1 MAVPKIRIKGFDK
14 DWRKPTIEEVFEL
27 RNGYTPSKFVSE
39 FWTNG
44 TIPWFRMEDIRD
56 KGGILK
62 EAYQQITPIA
72 VKSTGLFNAYSII
85 MATTATIGIHAMP
98 IVDSLANQQFT
109 NFSIRKSLEKQYDPY
124 FIYYSFFQLDDWAKK
139 NVNSGGLLSVDI
151 KGLLKQPLYSPDVK
165 VQKQIADY
173 FQSLDSL
180 IEATDKKIATLKQ
193 VKQASLQSMFPQEGE
208 TKPRVRFKGFEGEWE
223 MVEIGKYG
231 DTYSGLSGK
240 SKEDF
245 GKGNAKYITF
255 LNVLT
260 NAQINTS
267 ILESVDVRT
276 GERQN
281 TVNKGDI
288 LFNTS
293 SETPEEV
300 GLCSVLLEDMPN
312 VYLNSFCFGFRPN
325 NPAINSEFMVYLM
338 RGHIGRSIMKVLAQG
353 ATRYNLSKKRL
364 CETLIPI
371 PTNINEQKQIAEY
384 FSNLDKQISIQEQ
397 RLEKLKQIKS
407 ACLKNMFV

>member
-1 MAVPKIRIKGFDK
+1 MAVPKIRIKGYTDEWKNQFVKSICDISTGKSNTQDK
-14 DWRKPTIEEVFEL
+14 IIDGKYPFYVRSSNIERSNKYLYDEEAVLTAGDGVGTGKVFHYV
-27 RNGYTPSKFVSE
+27 NGKYDLHQRVYRMFNFRDIDSKFFFHIFSSKFYERVMSM
-39 FWTNG
+39 T
-44 TIPWFRMEDIRD
+44 
-56 KGGILK
+56 
-62 EAYQQITPIA
+62 A
-72 VKSTGLFNAYSII
+72 KSS
-85 MATTATIGIHAMP
+85 
-98 IVDSLANQQFT
+98 VDSV
-109 NFSIRKSLEKQYDPY
+109 RYDMISDMEITVP
-124 FIYYSFFQLDDWAKK
+124 
-139 NVNSGGLLSVDI
+139 NVI
-151 KGLLKQPLYSPDVK
+151 TEQEA
-165 VQKQIADY
+165 IADY
-173 FQSLDSL
+173 FKSLDSL

-193 VKQASLQSMFPQEGE
+193 TKQASLQSMFPQEGE
-208 TKPRVRFKGFEGEWE
+208 TKPRVRFKGFTDDWKK
-223 MVEIGKYG
+223 VEIGKYG

-240 SKEDF
+240 SKDDF

-260 NAQINTS
+260 NAQINTY
-267 ILESVDVRT
+267 ILESVDVKT

-281 TVNKGDI
+281 AVQKGDI

-300 GLCSVLLEDMPN
+300 GLCSVLLEDIPN

-325 NPAINSEFMVYLM
+325 NPAINSEFLVYLM

-364 CETLIPI
+364 CETLVPI
-371 PTNINEQKQIAEY
+371 PTNIDEQKQIAEY

>member
-1 MAVPKIRIKGFDK
+1 MAVPKIRIKGYTDEWVK
-14 DWRKPTIEEVFEL
+14 KGLTDTVEL
-27 RNGYTPSKFVSE
+27 FGGLTYTPSNIRESGTLVLRSSNVQNGEISLLDNVFVESSVVNSPFVQKGDIIVVVRNGSRALIGKHAHIKEDINNAVIGAFMSGIRHKNSE
-39 FWTNG
+39 FINALLDTSNFHSEVDKNLG
-44 TIPWFRMEDIRD
+44 ATIN
-56 KGGILK
+56 
-62 EAYQQITPIA
+62 QITNATFRSMI
-72 VKSTGLFNAYSII
+72 FNFPSDAEQR
-85 MATTATIGIHAMP
+85 ALGNFFDTL
-98 IVDSLANQQFT
+98 DNQITMQT
-109 NFSIRKSLEKQYDPY
+109 SR
-124 FIYYSFFQLDDWAKK
+124 
-139 NVNSGGLLSVDI
+139 
-151 KGLLKQPLYSPDVK
+151 
-165 VQKQIADY
+165 
-173 FQSLDSL
+173 
-180 IEATDKKIATLKQ
+180 IATLKQ
-193 VKQASLQSMFPQEGE
+193 TKQACLQSMFPQEGE
-208 TKPRVRFKGFEGEWE
+208 TKPRVRFKGFTDDWKK
-223 MVEIGKYG
+223 VEIGKYG

-240 SKEDF
+240 SKDDF

-260 NAQINTS
+260 NAQINTY
-267 ILESVDVRT
+267 ILESVDVKT
-276 GERQN
+276 GEGQN
-281 TVNKGDI
+281 AVQKGDI

-300 GLCSVLLEDMPN
+300 GLCSVLLEDIPN

-325 NPAINSEFMVYLM
+325 NPAINSEFLVYLM

-371 PTNINEQKQIAEY
+371 PTNIDEQKLIAEY

>member
-14 DWRKPTIEEVFEL
+14 EYNTTTIGNLCSVNRGVRITRK
-27 RNGYTPSKFVSE
+27 
-39 FWTNG
+39 
-44 TIPWFRMEDIRD
+44 D
-56 KGGILK
+56 LK
-62 EAYQQITPIA
+62 ESGKYPVYQNTDYPMGFFKNFNVNANNPFVIVGGSAGLIGFCDKNFWAADDCVFFGDTPNIN
-72 VKSTGLFNAYSII
+72 KIYLYYLLLFNQVEI
-85 MATTATIGIHAMP
+85 
-98 IVDSLANQQFT
+98 
-109 NFSIRKSLEKQYDPY
+109 
-124 FIYYSFFQLDDWAKK
+124 KK
-139 NVNSGGLLSVDI
+139 NVRGSSVPRLDRSV
-151 KGLLKQPLYSPDVK
+151 LKELNITIPECAEQ
-165 VQKQIADY
+165 QAIADY

-180 IEATDKKIATLKQ
+180 IEATGKKIATLKQ
-193 VKQASLQSMFPQEGE
+193 TKQASLQSMFPQEGE
-208 TKPRVRFKGFEGEWE
+208 TKPRIRFKGFTDEWK

-281 TVNKGDI
+281 AVKKGDI

-312 VYLNSFCFGFRPN
+312 VYLNSFCFGFRSN

-384 FSNLDKQISIQEQ
+384 FSNLDKQISLQEQ

>member
-1 MAVPKIRIKGFDK
+1 MAVPKIRIKGYTDEWKNQFVKSICDISTGKSNTQDK
-14 DWRKPTIEEVFEL
+14 IIDGMYPFYVRSSNIERSNKYLYDEEAVLTAGDGVGTGKVFHYV
-27 RNGYTPSKFVSE
+27 NGKYDLHQRVYRMFNFRDIDSKFFFHIFSSKFYERVMSM
-39 FWTNG
+39 T
-44 TIPWFRMEDIRD
+44 
-56 KGGILK
+56 
-62 EAYQQITPIA
+62 A
-72 VKSTGLFNAYSII
+72 KSS
-85 MATTATIGIHAMP
+85 
-98 IVDSLANQQFT
+98 VDSV
-109 NFSIRKSLEKQYDPY
+109 RYDMISDMEITVP
-124 FIYYSFFQLDDWAKK
+124 
-139 NVNSGGLLSVDI
+139 NVI
-151 KGLLKQPLYSPDVK
+151 TEQEA
-165 VQKQIADY
+165 IADY
-173 FQSLDSL
+173 FKSLDSL

-193 VKQASLQSMFPQEGE
+193 TKQASLQSMFPQEGE
-208 TKPRVRFKGFEGEWE
+208 TKPRVRFKGFTDDWKK
-223 MVEIGKYG
+223 VEIGKYG

-240 SKEDF
+240 SKDDF

-260 NAQINTS
+260 NAQINTY
-267 ILESVDVRT
+267 ILESVDVKTR
-276 GERQN
+276 ERQN
-281 TVNKGDI
+281 AVQKGDI

-300 GLCSVLLEDMPN
+300 GLCSVLLEDIPN

-325 NPAINSEFMVYLM
+325 NPAINSEFLVYLM

-364 CETLIPI
+364 CETLVPI
-371 PTNINEQKQIAEY
+371 PTNIDEQKQIAEY

>member
-1 MAVPKIRIKGFDK
+1 MAVPKIRIKGYTDEWKNQFVKSICDISTGKSNTQDK
-14 DWRKPTIEEVFEL
+14 IIDGKYPFYVRSSNIERSNKYLYDEEAVLTAGDGVGTGKVFHYV
-27 RNGYTPSKFVSE
+27 NGKYDLHQRVYRMFNFRDIDSKFFFHIFSSKFYERVMSM
-39 FWTNG
+39 T
-44 TIPWFRMEDIRD
+44 
-56 KGGILK
+56 
-62 EAYQQITPIA
+62 A
-72 VKSTGLFNAYSII
+72 KSS
-85 MATTATIGIHAMP
+85 
-98 IVDSLANQQFT
+98 VDSV
-109 NFSIRKSLEKQYDPY
+109 RYDMISDMEITVP
-124 FIYYSFFQLDDWAKK
+124 
-139 NVNSGGLLSVDI
+139 NVI
-151 KGLLKQPLYSPDVK
+151 TEQEA
-165 VQKQIADY
+165 IADY
-173 FQSLDSL
+173 FKSLDSL

-193 VKQASLQSMFPQEGE
+193 TKQASLQSMFPQEGE
-208 TKPRVRFKGFEGEWE
+208 TKPRVRFKGFTDDWKK
-223 MVEIGKYG
+223 VEIGKYG

-240 SKEDF
+240 SKDDF

-260 NAQINTS
+260 NAQINTY
-267 ILESVDVRT
+267 ILESVDVKTR
-276 GERQN
+276 ERQN
-281 TVNKGDI
+281 AVQKGDI

-300 GLCSVLLEDMPN
+300 GLCSVLLEDIPN

-325 NPAINSEFMVYLM
+325 NPAINSEFLVYLM

-364 CETLIPI
+364 CETLVPI
-371 PTNINEQKQIAEY
+371 PTNIDEQKQIAEY

>member
-1 MAVPKIRIKGFDK
+1 M
-14 DWRKPTIEEVFEL
+14 
-27 RNGYTPSKFVSE
+27 
-39 FWTNG
+39 
-44 TIPWFRMEDIRD
+44 
-56 KGGILK
+56 
-62 EAYQQITPIA
+62 
-72 VKSTGLFNAYSII
+72 
-85 MATTATIGIHAMP
+85 
-98 IVDSLANQQFT
+98 
-109 NFSIRKSLEKQYDPY
+109 
-124 FIYYSFFQLDDWAKK
+124 
-139 NVNSGGLLSVDI
+139 
-151 KGLLKQPLYSPDVK
+151 
-165 VQKQIADY
+165 
-173 FQSLDSL
+173 
-180 IEATDKKIATLKQ
+180 
-193 VKQASLQSMFPQEGE
+193 
-208 TKPRVRFKGFEGEWE
+208 
-223 MVEIGKYG
+223 GKYG

-240 SKEDF
+240 SKDDF

-260 NAQINTS
+260 NAQINTY
-267 ILESVDVRT
+267 ILESVDVKTR
-276 GERQN
+276 ERQN
-281 TVNKGDI
+281 AVQKGDI

-300 GLCSVLLEDMPN
+300 GLCSVLLEDIPN

-325 NPAINSEFMVYLM
+325 NPAISSEFLVYLM

-371 PTNINEQKQIAEY
+371 PTNIEEQKQIAEY

>member
-1 MAVPKIRIKGFDK
+1 MAVPKIRIKDFESEWMSDIIGNISNSFSGGTPTAGNHNYYGGNIPFIRSGEIHSDK
-14 DWRKPTIEEVFEL
+14 TELFLTEEGLNSSSAKLV
-27 RNGYTPSKFVSE
+27 
-39 FWTNG
+39 
-44 TIPWFRMEDIRD
+44 D
-56 KGGILK
+56 KGNILYALYGATSGEVDVSKIGGAINQAILAILPKDNINKYFLCYLLQNKK
-62 EAYQQITPIA
+62 EHI
-72 VKSTGLFNAYSII
+72 
-85 MATTATIGIHAMP
+85 
-98 IVDSLANQQFT
+98 
-109 NFSIRKSLEKQYDPY
+109 
-124 FIYYSFFQLDDWAKK
+124 
-139 NVNSGGLLSVDI
+139 VNSLIQGGQGNLSGALIKSYLVNFADI
-151 KGLLKQPLYSPDVK
+151 TEQEA
-165 VQKQIADY
+165 IADY
-173 FQSLDSL
+173 FQSLDLL

-193 VKQASLQSMFPQEGE
+193 TKQASLQSMFPQEGE
-208 TKPRVRFKGFEGEWE
+208 TKPRVRFKGFTDEWKK
-223 MVEIGKYG
+223 VEIGKYG

-240 SKEDF
+240 SKDDF

-260 NAQINTS
+260 KAQINTS
-267 ILESVDVRT
+267 ILESVDVKT

-281 TVNKGDI
+281 AVQKGDI

-300 GLCSVLLEDMPN
+300 GLCSVLLEDIPN

-325 NPAINSEFMVYLM
+325 NPAISSEFLVYLM

-371 PTNINEQKQIAEY
+371 PTNIEEQKQIAEY
-384 FSNLDKQISIQEQ
+384 FSNLDKQISIREQ

>member
-1 MAVPKIRIKGFDK
+1 MIVPKIRIKGFDAE
-14 DWRKPTIEEVFEL
+14 WANPTIEEIFEV

-56 KGGILK
+56 KGGILR

-109 NFSIRKSLEKQYDPY
+109 NFSIRKLLEKQYDPY
-124 FIYYSFFQLDDWAKK
+124 FIYYSFFQLDEWAKM

-151 KGLLKQPLYSPDVK
+151 KGLLKQPLYSPDIK
-165 VQKQIADY
+165 IQKQIASY

-180 IEATDKKIATLKQ
+180 IEKTGKKIATLKQ
-193 VKQASLQSMFPQEGE
+193 TKQASLQSMFPQEGE
-208 TKPRVRFKGFEGEWE
+208 TKPRVRFKGFADEWE
-223 MVEIGKYG
+223 KVEIGKYG

-240 SKEDF
+240 SKDDF

-267 ILESVDVRT
+267 ILESVDVKT

-281 TVNKGDI
+281 AVQNGDI

-300 GLCSVLLEDMPN
+300 GLCSVLLENIPN

-325 NPAINSEFMVYLM
+325 NPTINSKFLVYLM

-371 PTNINEQKQIAEY
+371 PTNMNEQKQIAEY